1 MVLPCSGKTCH
12 CLLALL
18 SKQTSNECL
27 GGQSEFVH
35 SGVSV
40 GLPRAEDRAGKI
52 GLQ

>member
-1 MVLPCSGKTCH
+1 MSLFVSNSREG
-12 CLLALL
+12 LL